1 MIKILNIDISV
12 TCGYTPRGMTSATR
26 DTILHSLQTQGQC
39 TVKELAEIV
48 GISPVSVRHHLAQL
62 QVDGL
67 VEAQEVRHGV
77 GRPHHAYSLTKEAIE
92 LFPTR
97 YFQLTIRL
105 LDEIKYEMSSERLKT
120 LFSRMASSIAEDFA
134 KSYQHLTIE
143 ERLPHL
149 MTMLSNEGFDAEYE
163 LQSDRIIIRLLSCPY
178 LQLVQYHP
186 EIDYIDQELIARALS
201 LPFERV
207 SCLSKGD
214 THCSF
219 IVHLPQGE

>member
-1 MIKILNIDISV
+1 
-12 TCGYTPRGMTSATR
+12 MTSATR
-26 DTILHSLQTQGQC
+26 DTILHSIQIQGQC
-39 TVKELAEIV
+39 TVKELAEVV

-62 QVDGL
+62 QAEGL
-67 VEAQEVRHGV
+67 VAAQEVRHGV
-77 GRPHHAYSLTKEAIE
+77 GRPHHEFSLTKEAIE

-105 LDEIKYEMSSERLKT
+105 LNEIKYEMSPERVKS
-120 LFSRMASSIAEDFA
+120 LFSRMTSSIAEAFA
-134 KSYQHLTIE
+134 ESYEHLTTE

-149 MTMLSNEGFDAEYE
+149 MTMLSSEGFDAEYE
-163 LQSDRIIIRLLSCPY
+163 LQDDRIIIRLLSCPY
-178 LQLVQYHP
+178 LDLVQYHP

-207 SCLSKGD
+207 SCLSDGD

-219 IVHLPQGE
+219 VVHLPQGEQLE